1 MRTLKGLKDRVE
13 ILNELR
19 FYFRHEQ
26 KLLKEG
32 WITESDFFEIVER
45 LIRDYAAIILKEWK
59 NLGLRLSAEDLL
71 LKNVFYLRLYF
82 EFYVII
88 YER

>member
-45 LIRDYAAIILKEWK
+45 LIRDYAAIILKE
-59 NLGLRLSAEDLL
+59 
-71 LKNVFYLRLYF
+71 
-82 EFYVII
+82 
-88 YER
+88 